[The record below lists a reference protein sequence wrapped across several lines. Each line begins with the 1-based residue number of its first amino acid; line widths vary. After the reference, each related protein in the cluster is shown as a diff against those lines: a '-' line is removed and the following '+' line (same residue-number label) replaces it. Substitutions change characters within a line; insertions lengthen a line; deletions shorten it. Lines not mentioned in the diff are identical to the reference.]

1 MAEEPFGGHP
11 SPSLIPLPPHCHPD
25 PFDFAQDKGQRRIC
39 AQLSHVKRYSPTVI
53 PAGRK

>member
-11 SPSLIPLPPHCHPD
+11 SPSVIPLPPHCHPD
-25 PFDFAQDKGQRRIC
+25 PFDFAQGKGQRRTC
-39 AQLSHVKRYSPTVI
+39 AQPSHVKRYSPTVI